1 MMMYEEGFLFSVS
14 VSVIGIVENQ
24 NDLGRCLD
32 GDDGDKRKKKKRE
45 RKGTEMVH
53 LELIVLIDV

>member
-1 MMMYEEGFLFSVS
+1 MMMYEEGFLFYVS

-32 GDDGDKRKKKKRE
+32 GDDGDKKKK
-45 RKGTEMVH
+45 KGTEMAH
-53 LELIVLIDV
+53 LQLIVLIDV